1 MAIDQYI
8 VGNDGN
14 VSFSIGGTNQPFM
27 KVSSF
32 TANLSRPVSVIT
44 GFGDTGGR
52 RRLGMLDFTGTL
64 QGAAGVGVTN
74 PSTSTSHIYVST
86 FANPATNTTNSL
98 ADVTLTLFDDPGT
111 THEAKIVAKCVL
123 YNFSF
128 NAAKAGDTTLSCN
141 VENADGVAP
150 VVTWMT

>member
-64 QGAAGVGVTN
+64 QGAAGVGVTSV
-74 PSTSTSHIYVST
+74 STSTSNIYVAT

-98 ADVTLTLFDDPGT
+98 ADVTLTLFDDPGST
-111 THEAKIVAKCVL
+111 NEAKIVAKCVL

-128 NAAKAGDTTLSCN
+128 NAAKTGDTTLSCN